1 MRQSISLDGPWQF
14 QIDPAGKMTVDQ
26 ITSWRETHVPGPW
39 QSQFDDL
46 RLTPGVGWYRRSI
59 LISSDWES
67 SAIFLHFGAVDYFAE
82 VWVNGQRA
90 GEHEGGYLPFE
101 LDISALVKYD
111 LDNEIV
117 VRVLDPGKEAD
128 IFPEYQFPDIPH
140 GKQSWYGPIGGIWQS
155 VNLEA
160 RPKRFIQQIHVT
172 PQGLSGKVSA
182 AIRLA
187 GAGAGEHI
195 QAKCLSPQGEVVATA
210 EIAASDETNL
220 EFSIPSPLLWN
231 LDSPSLYT
239 LEVTLS
245 AGDQTI
251 DLQTARFGIRTLE
264 TRDGKLWLNG
274 ETFYLRGAL
283 DQDYYPEGIYTP
295 PSLEF
300 LRDQVKLAKA
310 MGLNCLRCHIK
321 IADPRYLQA
330 ADEEGLLVWAEIPSW
345 GKLSDNT
352 WNITEAAGRRAR
364 QTFEAMVARDWNH
377 PSIMIWTLVNEDW
390 GTNVTRSQAD
400 RTWLLETF
408 DWARQIDPHRLIV
421 DNSACFHNF
430 HVKSDLDDYHNYSA
444 MPDNL
449 DGWQK
454 FVTDFAARPGWSYSP
469 HGDIER
475 TGKEPLLVSE
485 FGNWGLPD
493 IELLKQAYGGE
504 EPWWFATGSDWGN
517 PSVVLPHGAE
527 ERLNLTELNSV
538 FGNWSGLA
546 EAAQWAQYRALKH
559 EIEVMRAE
567 STISGYV
574 ITEWTDLHWECNG
587 LVDMARNPR
596 IFKDRMLEFNADTI
610 IVPRWDRL
618 AYWSGETVTFNLL
631 VAHHGTKTLANAVLR
646 WSLEGT
652 DLGGQFESINASPG
666 EVVSVSTLSFTAP
679 EVADASPYTITFS
692 LELPNGEQVAQ
703 NVQTLSIFSS
713 GLRRNAQNIT
723 VATSDVEFASL
734 LQGAGYM
741 LNRDGLHIGTSVD
754 VEMLEYV
761 RNGGR
766 ALVFAT
772 QEGTLMEGIE
782 VKAREGT
789 PWSGNWASSFAWIRP
804 GITRIPGGPLLD
816 FSWRGALPAHVLTGV
831 QAQDTLAG
839 LFVGWLHIPVALAAR
854 ISIGSGY
861 LTLTTFPALA
871 SDENPAR
878 RVLLHD
884 LIQAAIK

>member
-1 MRQSISLDGPWQF
+1 MRPSLSLDGPWQF
-14 QIDPAGKMTVDQ
+14 QIDQNGTMTRDA
-26 ITSWRETHVPGPW
+26 IASWREINVPGPW
-39 QSQFDDL
+39 QSQFEDL
-46 RLTPGVGWYRRSI
+46 RLTPGVGWYRRSVSI
-59 LISSDWES
+59 PAGWGKN
-67 SAIFLHFGAVDYFAE
+67 AIYLHFGAVDYVAE

-101 LDISALVKYD
+101 FDISALVKAGGE
-111 LDNEIV
+111 NEIV
-117 VRVLDPGKEAD
+117 VRALDPGKEAD
-128 IFPEYQFPDIPH
+128 IFPDYQFPDIPH

-155 VNLEA
+155 VTLEA
-160 RPKRFIQQIHVT
+160 RPKRFIQQVHVT
-172 PQGLSGKVSA
+172 PKGLSGQVSA
-182 AIRLA
+182 SVKLE
-187 GAGAGEHI
+187 GVGAGERVHI
-195 QAKCLSPQGEVVATA
+195 RCLSPQGEVVATA
-210 EIAASDETNL
+210 EAAASDETHL
-220 EFSIPSPLLWN
+220 EFSIPSPLLWE
-231 LDSPSLYT
+231 LDSPALYT
-239 LEVTLS
+239 LEATLWTD
-245 AGDQTI
+245 DQPI

-274 ETFYLRGAL
+274 KILYLRGAL

-364 QTFEAMVARDWNH
+364 ETFEAMVARDWNH
-377 PSIMIWTLVNEDW
+377 PSIVIWSIVNEDW

-400 RTWLLETF
+400 RTWLMESF
-408 DWARQIDPHRLIV
+408 NWARTIDPHRLIV

-449 DGWQK
+449 EGWQK

-475 TGKEPLLVSE
+475 TQQEPLIVSE

-504 EPWWFATGSDWGN
+504 EPWWFLTGSDWGN
-517 PSVVLPHGAE
+517 PSVVLPHGAQ
-527 ERLNLTELNSV
+527 ERLNATELNSV
-538 FGNWSGLA
+538 FGDWSGLA
-546 EAAQWAQYRALKH
+546 QAAQWAQYRALKH

-596 IFKDRMLEFNADTI
+596 IFKDRMDEFNADTV
-610 IVPRWDRL
+610 IVPRWERL
-618 AYWSGETVTFNLL
+618 AYWSGETVTLKML
-631 VAHHGTKTLANAVLR
+631 VAHHGAKPLMNATLK
-646 WSLEGT
+646 WTLEGT
-652 DLGGQFESINASPG
+652 TINGQFESINAAPG
-666 EVVSVSTLSFTAP
+666 EVVSVGAVSFAAP
-679 EVADASPYTITFS
+679 QLDDAREFSITFS
-692 LELPNGEQVAQ
+692 LEAPEQVAR
-703 NVQTLSIFSS
+703 NVQTISVFSS
-713 GLRRNAQNIT
+713 SLRRSTQNIA
-723 VATSDVEFASL
+723 VSTSDVEYASL

-741 LNRDGLHIGTSVD
+741 LDRSGLHIGTSID
-754 VEMLEYV
+754 DEMIEHV
-761 RNGGR
+761 KNGGR

-772 QEGTLMEGIE
+772 QEGVLMEGVE

-804 GITRIPGGPLLD
+804 GVTRIPGGPLID
-816 FSWRGALPAHVLTGV
+816 FSWRGAIPAHVITGIP
-831 QAQDTLAG
+831 AQDTLAG
-839 LFVGWLHIPVALAAR
+839 LFVGWLHIPVATAAR
-854 ISIGSGY
+854 IALGSGY
-861 LTLTTFPALA
+861 LTLATFPTLA

-884 LIQAAIK
+884 LIQTAIK

>member
-1 MRQSISLDGPWQF
+1 MRLSMSLDGLWQF
-14 QIDPAGKMTVDQ
+14 QIDPTGTMSRDEIA
-26 ITSWRETHVPGPW
+26 SWREINVPGPW
-39 QSQFDDL
+39 QSQFEDL
-46 RLTPGVGWYRRSI
+46 RLTPGAGWYRRSVSI
-59 LISSDWES
+59 PSEWERR
-67 SAIFLHFGAVDYFAE
+67 AVFLYFGAVDYFAE

-101 LDISALVKYD
+101 FDISALAHYGA
-111 LDNEIV
+111 DNEIV
-117 VRVLDPGKEAD
+117 VRAVDPGKEAD
-128 IFPEYQFPDIPH
+128 IFPQFQFADIPH

-155 VNLEA
+155 VKLEA
-160 RPKRFIQQIHVT
+160 RAKRFIQQVHVT
-172 PQGLSGKVSA
+172 PQGLSGLVSA
-182 AIRLA
+182 SVRL
-187 GAGAGEHI
+187 GGAGESERI
-195 QAKCLSPQGEVVATA
+195 IARCLSPQGEVVATA
-210 EIAASDETNL
+210 EVLASDEANF
-220 EFSIPSPLLWN
+220 EFSIPSPLLWE
-231 LDSPSLYT
+231 LDSPALYT
-239 LEVTLS
+239 LEITLW
-245 AGDQTI
+245 AGDQPV
-251 DLQTARFGIRTLE
+251 DLQTARFGIRTFE
-264 TRDGKLWLNG
+264 ARDGKLWLNG
-274 ETFYLRGAL
+274 QILYLRGAL

-300 LRDQVKLAKA
+300 LRDQARLAKS

-330 ADEEGLLVWAEIPSW
+330 ADEEGLLIWAEIPSW

-364 QTFEAMVARDWNH
+364 ETFAAMVARDWNH
-377 PSIMIWTLVNEDW
+377 PSIVIWSIVNEDW

-400 RTWLLETF
+400 RTWLRETF

-430 HVKSDLDDYHNYSA
+430 HVKSDLDDYHFYAA

-454 FVTDFAARPGWSYSP
+454 FITDFAARPAWSYSP

-517 PSVVLPHGAE
+517 PSVVLPHGAQ
-527 ERLNLTELNSV
+527 ERLNAAELNNV
-538 FGNWSGLA
+538 FGDWSGLA
-546 EAAQWAQYRALKH
+546 RAAQWAQYRALKH

-567 STISGYV
+567 PTIAGYV

-596 IFKDRMLEFNADTI
+596 VFKDRMREFNADTV
-610 IVPRWDRL
+610 IVPRWERL
-618 AYWSGETVTFNLL
+618 AYWSGETVTLNLL
-631 VAHHGTKTLANAVLR
+631 VAHHGTKPLADAVLKWR
-646 WSLEGT
+646 LEGT
-652 DLGGQFESINASPG
+652 ALGGQFEAINAASG
-666 EVVSVSTLSFTAP
+666 EVVPAGVLSFAAP
-679 EVADASPYTITFS
+679 EITNASQYNLIFS
-692 LELPNGEQVAQ
+692 LESPEQTVQ
-703 NVQTLSIFSS
+703 NVQTLSIFPNN
-713 GLRRNAQNIT
+713 LQRNTQNIAVST
-723 VATSDVEFASL
+723 HDVEFASL

-741 LNRDGLHIGTSVD
+741 LDRAGLHIATSVD
-754 VEMLEYV
+754 TEILEHV

-772 QEGTLMEGIE
+772 QEGALMEGIE

-816 FSWRGALPAHVLTGV
+816 FSWRGVIPTHVLTGV

-839 LFVGWLHIPVALAAR
+839 LFVGWLHLPAALAAR
-854 ISIGSGY
+854 ISLGSGC

-871 SDENPAR
+871 SGNTPAQ

-884 LIQAAIK
+884 LIQASLG